1 MTLRHM
7 KIFRSICENGYN
19 TTKAATDMHMTQ
31 PAVSLAIKELEQY
44 YGVVL
49 FDRIGR
55 RLRIT
60 EAGQKFLDYAIH
72 ISSLFDDMEK
82 GMRDWDSF
90 GIIRVGASITIGS
103 RFLPYYVKAFNK
115 KYPGTDIRVFIAT
128 ANQLEEKI
136 NSNEL
141 DFALVESTVH
151 SANMISEKYMDDYL
165 AVIFPANSK
174 YTQGQTISI
183 EEFKQQK
190 FLLREKGS
198 GTRNTFDIATEK
210 AGFSVTP
217 IWESIST
224 TALVN
229 GVTNGIGIS
238 VLPHKMVDNLI
249 DRGLLVC
256 VNVEGIDF
264 KRSFKIM
271 HHKDKFLTSS
281 AKAFIDLCRNYKFD
295 DCDCPY
301 NSLL

>member
-7 KIFRSICENGYN
+7 KIFRSICENGFN
-19 TTKAATDMHMTQ
+19 TTKAAEDMHMTQ

-44 YGVVL
+44 YGVLL

-103 RFLPYYVKAFNK
+103 RFLPSYIKAFNK
-115 KYPGTDIRVFIAT
+115 KYPGTDIRAFIAT
-128 ANQLEEKI
+128 SNQLEEKI

-141 DFALVESTVH
+141 DFVLTESPLH
-151 SANMISEKYMDDYL
+151 SANMISEEYMEDYL
-165 AVIFPANSK
+165 SVIFPADGR
-174 YTQGQTISI
+174 YTNGQKISLD
-183 EEFKQQK
+183 EFKKQK

-198 GTRNTFDIATEK
+198 GTRNTFDIVTER

-217 IWESIST
+217 IWESVST

-229 GVTNGIGIS
+229 GVINGIGIS
-238 VLPHKMVDNLI
+238 VLPHKMI
-249 DRGLLVC
+249 DGLLNRSLLVS
-256 VNVEGIDF
+256 VNVDGLDF
-264 KRSFKIM
+264 RRSFRVM
-271 HHKDKFLTSS
+271 HHKDKYLTSS
-281 AKAFIDLCRNYKFD
+281 AKNFIDLCKNYEFSEQNSQ
-295 DCDCPY
+295 Y
-301 NSLL
+301 NELL